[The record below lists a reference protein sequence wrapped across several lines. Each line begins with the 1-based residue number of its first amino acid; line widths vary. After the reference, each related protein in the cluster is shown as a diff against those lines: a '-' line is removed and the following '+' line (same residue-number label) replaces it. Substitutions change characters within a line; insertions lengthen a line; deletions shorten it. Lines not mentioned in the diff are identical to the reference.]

1 VLMNKYDSYTYD
13 ETNQEYE
20 KNDDYSFHRIL
31 NTLSFHLKRRKEQE
45 ERGIS
50 IPLFLKRDSA
60 Q

>member
-1 VLMNKYDSYTYD
+1 MLMNKDNSYTYD

-50 IPLFLKRDSA
+50 IPLFLQRSSS
-60 Q
+60 